1 MYRIYSAL
9 IEIVAAAVFII
20 PIWCIYNKLCF
31 HSWKRTIIYMV
42 FGFYFTA
49 VLALVGFPNIAS
61 LKIDFTVNVIPF
73 LDMVS
78 DSINACLNVLLF
90 VPFGFFLPIL
100 WDKFRNIKNIAL
112 MGFIVTSLIEISQ
125 IFTFRTSDI
134 NDIITN
140 TVGTI
145 IGYFIVH
152 RITDNFTKRIF
163 SNSKMGDFYIIC
175 VSVALIMFFLQPF
188 ISFFPPIAPFKNRL
202 APQGSTPLAAA
213 RGLAALHP
221 TPETSI
227 HKPKPGSCRKDG
239 SCPVL

>member
-1 MYRIYSAL
+1 MFEYT
-9 IEIVAAAVFII
+9 F
-20 PIWCIYNKLCF
+20 
-31 HSWKRTIIYMV
+31 
-42 FGFYFTA
+42 
-49 VLALVGFPNIAS
+49 
-61 LKIDFTVNVIPF
+61 
-73 LDMVS
+73 
-78 DSINACLNVLLF
+78 LF

-175 VSVALIMFFLQPF
+175 VSVATYYVLPSTIYF
-188 ISFFPPIAPFKNRL
+188 IIVMGNGAVASRL
-202 APQGSTPLAAA
+202 
-213 RGLAALHP
+213 
-221 TPETSI
+221 
-227 HKPKPGSCRKDG
+227 
-239 SCPVL
+239 

>member
-42 FGFYFTA
+42 FGLYFTA

-61 LKIDFTVNVIPF
+61 LKIDFSVNDIPF
-73 LDMVS
+73 LNMVS
-78 DSINACLNVLLF
+78 DFINACLNILLF

-112 MGFIVTSLIEISQ
+112 MGFIATSLIEISQ

-140 TVGTI
+140 TVGSIDVYTSA
-145 IGYFIVH
+145 GYML
-152 RITDNFTKRIF
+152 RIDCWEAEKDLKTTYG
-163 SNSKMGDFYIIC
+163 SEC
-175 VSVALIMFFLQPF
+175 ALTSLAVDEPLEYARLYLEGNLQMWVDAED
-188 ISFFPPIAPFKNRL
+188 SL
-202 APQGSTPLAAA
+202 ELY
-213 RGLAALHP
+213 
-221 TPETSI
+221 
-227 HKPKPGSCRKDG
+227 
-239 SCPVL
+239 

>member
-61 LKIDFTVNVIPF
+61 LKIDFAVNVIPF

-78 DSINACLNVLLF
+78 DFINACLNILLF

-112 MGFIVTSLIEISQ
+112 MGFIESSLIEISQ
-125 IFTFRTSDI
+125 NFNFRTRNT
-134 NDIITN
+134 NDNLTN
-140 TVGTI
+140 TDRTK
-145 IGYFIVH
+145 IGYLIGH
-152 RITDNFTKRIF
+152 RIPDNFTKSIF
-163 SNSKMGDFYIIC
+163 SISKMGDFYIIC
-175 VSVALIMFFLQPF
+175 ISIPFILFFLQPY
-188 ISFFPPIAPFKNRL
+188 ISL
-202 APQGSTPLAAA
+202 Y
-213 RGLAALHP
+213 
-221 TPETSI
+221 
-227 HKPKPGSCRKDG
+227 
-239 SCPVL
+239 

>member
-1 MYRIYSAL
+1 MRKWS
-9 IEIVAAAVFII
+9 AVFDGC
-20 PIWCIYNKLCF
+20 PISDFAVGTMPACSDCFNYWGALSEKESLAKELAQSKAVEVCIYNKLCF

-61 LKIDFTVNVIPF
+61 LKIDFAVNVIPF

-78 DSINACLNVLLF
+78 DFVNACLNILLF

-145 IGYFIVH
+145 IGYFIVY

-163 SNSKMGDFYIIC
+163 SNSKMSDFYIIC

-188 ISFFPPIAPFKNRL
+188 ISSLLWEI
-202 APQGSTPLAAA
+202 
-213 RGLAALHP
+213 
-221 TPETSI
+221 
-227 HKPKPGSCRKDG
+227 
-239 SCPVL
+239 VL

>member
-61 LKIDFTVNVIPF
+61 LKIDFAVNVIPF

-78 DSINACLNVLLF
+78 DFINACLNILLF

-112 MGFIVTSLIEISQ
+112 MGFIVTSLIEILQ

-163 SNSKMGDFYIIC
+163 SNSKMSDFYIIC
-175 VSVALIMFFLQPF
+175 VSVVLIMFFLQPF
-188 ISFFPPIAPFKNRL
+188 I
-202 APQGSTPLAAA
+202 
-213 RGLAALHP
+213 
-221 TPETSI
+221 
-227 HKPKPGSCRKDG
+227 
-239 SCPVL
+239 

>member
-61 LKIDFTVNVIPF
+61 LKIDFAVNIIPF

-78 DSINACLNVLLF
+78 DFINACLNILLF

-152 RITDNFTKRIF
+152 SEAGEGLIF
-163 SNSKMGDFYIIC
+163 YGNVI
-175 VSVALIMFFLQPF
+175 LPF
-188 ISFFPPIAPFKNRL
+188 IDRFPKDTELYRVM
-202 APQGSTPLAAA
+202 T
-213 RGLAALHP
+213 
-221 TPETSI
+221 T
-227 HKPKPGSCRKDG
+227 KPGEVSA
-239 SCPVL
+239 

>member
-61 LKIDFTVNVIPF
+61 LKIDFAVNIIPF

-78 DSINACLNVLLF
+78 DFINACLNILLF

-125 IFTFRTSDI
+125 IFTFRM
-134 NDIITN
+134 IIPLRRSRLSGKTE
-140 TVGTI
+140 TI
-145 IGYFIVH
+145 CPD
-152 RITDNFTKRIF
+152 RRK
-163 SNSKMGDFYIIC
+163 
-175 VSVALIMFFLQPF
+175 
-188 ISFFPPIAPFKNRL
+188 
-202 APQGSTPLAAA
+202 PLNLLLCEA
-213 RGLAALHP
+213 
-221 TPETSI
+221 
-227 HKPKPGSCRKDG
+227 KPHVCY
-239 SCPVL
+239 CA

>member
-1 MYRIYSAL
+1 
-9 IEIVAAAVFII
+9 
-20 PIWCIYNKLCF
+20 
-31 HSWKRTIIYMV
+31 MV
-42 FGFYFTA
+42 LGFYFTA

-61 LKIDFTVNVIPF
+61 LEIDFAVNVIPF

-78 DSINACLNVLLF
+78 DFTNACLNILLF

-112 MGFIVTSLIEISQ
+112 VGFIATSLIEISQ

-163 SNSKMGDFYIIC
+163 SNSKMGDFYMIC
-175 VSVALIMFFLQPF
+175 VSVSTYYVLPSTIYF
-188 ISFFPPIAPFKNRL
+188 IIVMGMVLLTFSFELRNLNLWSEAYMANMSL
-202 APQGSTPLAAA
+202 EL
-213 RGLAALHP
+213 
-221 TPETSI
+221 
-227 HKPKPGSCRKDG
+227 
-239 SCPVL
+239 

>member
-9 IEIVAAAVFII
+9 IEVVATAVFII

-61 LKIDFTVNVIPF
+61 LKIDFAVNVIPF

-78 DSINACLNVLLF
+78 DFINAYLNILLF

-145 IGYFIVH
+145 NRYFIA
-152 RITDNFTKRIF
+152 RWITGSLKKRVLL
-163 SNSKMGDFYIIC
+163 NSKKSDFYVIC
-175 VSVALIMFFLQPF
+175 SSVVVSMFLFQPF
-188 ISFFPPIAPFKNRL
+188 VSSLLWEMA
-202 APQGSTPLAAA
+202 
-213 RGLAALHP
+213 
-221 TPETSI
+221 
-227 HKPKPGSCRKDG
+227 
-239 SCPVL
+239 V

>member
-61 LKIDFTVNVIPF
+61 LKIDFAVNVIPF

-78 DSINACLNVLLF
+78 DFINACLNILLF

-100 WDKFRNIKNIAL
+100 WDKFRNIKI
-112 MGFIVTSLIEISQ
+112 
-125 IFTFRTSDI
+125 TFRTSDI

-140 TVGTI
+140 TLGTI
-145 IGYFIVH
+145 IGYFIVY

-163 SNSKMGDFYIIC
+163 SNSKMSDFYIIC

-188 ISFFPPIAPFKNRL
+188 ISSLLWEI
-202 APQGSTPLAAA
+202 
-213 RGLAALHP
+213 
-221 TPETSI
+221 
-227 HKPKPGSCRKDG
+227 
-239 SCPVL
+239 VL